1 MKKFV
6 IFAGVNGA
14 GKSTLYRTFPKYLN
28 MPRINTDEILR
39 SFGDWRKQTDIMK
52 AGKMAVCEL
61 NEYLDS
67 GISFNQET
75 TLCGKSIIRT
85 INKAKQRGYFIEM
98 YYIGISS
105 AELAKQRIACR
116 VLKGGHGIP
125 GEDVERRYRETFEN
139 LKVVLPLCD
148 LVSLYDNTEKFRRI
162 AIYKKGVPVLISHDV
177 PEWFEKL

>member
-1 MKKFV
+1 
-6 IFAGVNGA
+6 
-14 GKSTLYRTFPKYLN
+14 
-28 MPRINTDEILR
+28 
-39 SFGDWRKQTDIMK
+39 
-52 AGKMAVCEL
+52 
-61 NEYLDS
+61 
-67 GISFNQET
+67 
-75 TLCGKSIIRT
+75 
-85 INKAKQRGYFIEM
+85 M

-116 VLKGGHGIP
+116 VIKGGHGIP
-125 GEDVERRYRETFEN
+125 DEDVERRYRETFEN